1 MAGSNFF
8 DGCKK
13 ILWGREMMKRK
24 PHISFQ
30 SIGIKNILY
39 INISSF
45 LTRHIFKNEILKKER
60 RKPLLEEFDKSS
72 TPGQRFHVKS
82 SQPEKMV
89 NDKCPTNARG
99 DGYAWN

>member
-72 TPGQRFHVKS
+72 TPGQRFSCQILTAGK
-82 SQPEKMV
+82 
-89 NDKCPTNARG
+89 
-99 DGYAWN
+99 DGK